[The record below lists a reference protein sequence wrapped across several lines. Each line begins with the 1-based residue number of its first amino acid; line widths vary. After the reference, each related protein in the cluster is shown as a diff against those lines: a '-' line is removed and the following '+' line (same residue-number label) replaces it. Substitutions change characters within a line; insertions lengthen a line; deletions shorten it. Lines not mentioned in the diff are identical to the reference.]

1 MYWYSY
7 HHRHHMSV
15 NTTEIDTVT
24 EVETSPQHEVVVEV
38 KRERKIPPMPSTW
51 AQVVKRERNA
61 HKQVE
66 QEQVAQEPTV
76 ALAVFN
82 AMQEHAEELEG
93 QLASKVAEIDD
104 LVADQNELKSQ
115 INALQRALEEA
126 EAKLVVQVAEA
137 NEVQAEVV
145 AVNVAPEDLP
155 VATEVTEVVVP
166 MPVNATE
173 AVPADAAITKG
184 WFGWW

>member
-51 AQVVKRERNA
+51 AQVVKQKRKHVE
-61 HKQVE
+61 QVE

-104 LVADQNELKSQ
+104 LVDEQNELKSQ
-115 INALQRALEEA
+115 INALQRALEET
-126 EAKLVVQVAEA
+126 EAKLVVEVPVEEAAVEVVAT
-137 NEVQAEVV
+137 VAEVV
-145 AVNVAPEDLP
+145 EAI
-155 VATEVTEVVVP
+155 TEATEVVVP
-166 MPVNATE
+166 MPTDTTE
-173 AVPADAAITKG
+173 AVPAEATTKG